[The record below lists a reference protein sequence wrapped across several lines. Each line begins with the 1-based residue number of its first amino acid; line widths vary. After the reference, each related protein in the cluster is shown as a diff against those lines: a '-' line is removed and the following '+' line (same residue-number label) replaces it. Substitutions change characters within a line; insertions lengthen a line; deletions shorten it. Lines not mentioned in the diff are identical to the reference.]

1 MNKRMF
7 KNIEWGILI
16 CCLIL
21 LAIGIVALF
30 SATQGTS
37 TEEYKKQILWA
48 LISIPIMIIVV
59 LIDYNLI
66 AKISPVLYGLGIVAL
81 GAVLFTEPI
90 NGASSWFKI
99 SESFTIQPS
108 EFVKVILIIFLG
120 FILVKLQGK
129 DKTEINKI
137 WKLAIV
143 ALICGAPI
151 VLIVLQPDYGTVMA
165 FIVAIGFMIYAAG
178 IDKKYV
184 IAVILIAAIAIPV
197 LYIFVLPDH
206 AKSRIDVFLNPELDP
221 RGAGYNLIQSK
232 LAIGSGQLIGMGILS
247 GNQTQLGYLY
257 PKATDFIFSVIG
269 EEMGFV
275 FAAFVV
281 ILYVIM
287 ITKAIYVAKTAK
299 DDLGAYIAIGIARN
313 IHIPHGRKYRND
325 NGTFTNHRS
334 STSICKLWWKFTYNK
349 FYLHRSATK
358 Y

>member
-1 MNKRMF
+1 MNKKMF
-7 KNIEWGILI
+7 KNIELGILI

-21 LAIGIVALF
+21 LVIGIVALF
-30 SATQGTS
+30 SATQGTT

-48 LISIPIMIIVV
+48 LISIPIMIIIMF
-59 LIDYNLI
+59 IDYNLI
-66 AKISPVLYGLGIVAL
+66 AKISPIFYGLGLLAL

-90 NGASSWFKI
+90 NGARSWFKI

-108 EFVKVILIIFLG
+108 EFVKVILIIFIAY
-120 FILVKLQGK
+120 ILVKLQKQGK
-129 DKTEINKI
+129 NEINKI
-137 WKLAIV
+137 WKLLIIAI
-143 ALICGAPI
+143 ACGAPI

-165 FIVAIGFMIYAAG
+165 FVVAIAFMIYAAG

-184 IAVILIAAIAIPV
+184 IAVILIAAIMIPV

-232 LAIGSGQLIGMGILS
+232 LAIGSGKLIGMGILM

-275 FAAFVV
+275 IAALVV
-281 ILYVIM
+281 VLYVVM

-299 DDLGAYIAIGIARN
+299 DDLGGYIAIGIARN
-313 IHIPHGRKYRND
+313 IYVPYGRKYRND
-325 NGTFTNHRS
+325 NGTFTNYRS
-334 STSICKLWWKFTYNK
+334 STSICKLWWKLSNYK
-349 FYLHRSATK
+349 FYMYWTTLE